1 MPQAGTITARRR
13 FLPLALV
20 ASLCCWTAA
29 NAVEPPARVEG
40 AKVEGNKADGNKVDG
55 ANADAAK
62 QLTIATERVVIF
74 KDGYALFIKTA
85 SGTTDADGRLFTDQV
100 PDGAVLGCF
109 WATTDQ
115 QKTVGMSAEWVE
127 KTTEKTTTTACVTTV
142 ELLRANRGHKV
153 VLVLAGDKTSSVSGN
168 IVDVLDLPALPP
180 QPAPA
185 GAIGRHPEWISSAR
199 LQEAAENPFAEPF
212 ELVPRGGQ
220 LVAIDIDQGRLVL
233 PVVQVMTVAGTDLV
247 TTMVRRTQQT
257 VRSKRLG
264 FDLGKDAANRKA
276 TLRILYFSEGLRWI
290 PTYRISGNFEDK
302 ADISLQGELINETED
317 ISDAAVDLVV
327 GVPNFRFKTT
337 VSPLTLESTLRQ
349 ALASADPSLR
359 NNAYSQVMMNQN
371 SAGAVSDV
379 RDTGAAALSMAPE
392 LSAGGQQDLFV
403 YGAKHLALK
412 KGARATLPLWQSTAA
427 MRHFYTFDI
436 PVVRDPQSG
445 ASYRSG
451 DDDDNGNRNRAARSP
466 LRLAEHQVWHKFEL
480 NNTSPVPWT
489 TGAAL
494 IIRDTLPIGQDLL
507 AYTPVGATSLLPVT
521 VAIDMCGD
529 YAEQELARQQG
540 ALVWDRTTYALI
552 RKRVTITV
560 RNLRKQPSLTRV
572 SVGLG
577 GKAEVISDD
586 GRIQLNDYRSEDWK
600 DHGNREVNNHSDL
613 SWELTLDA
621 GATKTLTCEFG
632 FYLR

>member
-1 MPQAGTITARRR
+1 MPQTATMSVRRP

-29 NAVEPPARVEG
+29 SAVESPVRVEG
-40 AKVEGNKADGNKVDG
+40 AKVEGTKAEG
-55 ANADAAK
+55 AKADAAN

-115 QKTVGMSAEWVE
+115 QKAVGMSAEWVE
-127 KTTEKTTTTACVTTV
+127 KTTEKTATTACVTTV
-142 ELLRANRGHKV
+142 ELLRANRGRKV
-153 VLVLAGDKTSSVSGN
+153 VLALAGDKATSVSGT
-168 IVDVLDLPALPP
+168 IVDVLDLPADPP
-180 QPAPA
+180 
-185 GAIGRHPEWISSAR
+185 PEARSSGVSHENLR
-199 LQEAAENPFAEPF
+199 LVSQFMPTTPVPF

-220 LVAIDIDQGRLVL
+220 LVAIDTDQGRLVL
-233 PVVQVMTVAGTDLV
+233 PVAQVMTVTGADLV
-247 TTMVRRTQQT
+247 TTMARRTQQT
-257 VRSKRLG
+257 VWSKRLG
-264 FDLGKDAANRKA
+264 FDLGKDLANRKA
-276 TLRILYFSEGLRWI
+276 TLRILYFAEGLRWI
-290 PTYRISGNFEDK
+290 PTYRIGGNLEDK
-302 ADISLQGELINETED
+302 ADIALQGELINEAED
-317 ISDAAVDLVV
+317 ITDAAVDLVV

-349 ALASADPSLR
+349 ALTSADPSLR

-371 SAGAVSDV
+371 GAGVVSDV
-379 RDTGAAALSMAPE
+379 RDTGAAALSLAPE

-403 YGAKHLALK
+403 YGAKRLALK

-427 MRHFYTFDI
+427 MRHLYTLDI

-445 ASYRSG
+445 ASYRRS

-466 LRLAEHQVWHKFEL
+466 LRSPLRLAEHQVWHQFEL
-480 NNTSPVPWT
+480 SNTSPVPWT

-507 AYTPVGATSLLPVT
+507 AYTPVGAASLLPVT

-529 YAEQELARQQG
+529 YAEQELSRQQG
-540 ALVWDRTTYALI
+540 ALVWDNTSYALV
-552 RKRVTITV
+552 RKRATITV

-577 GKAEVISDD
+577 GKAEVISDG

-600 DHGNREVNNHSDL
+600 DHGNRQVNNHSDL